1 MVGIKFAVCFYREW
15 TITYNREF
23 IPGECTQ
30 NTCENLIINTG
41 CSSEVYLGPCQTFLA
56 EPFGKEWLRAVN
68 YFCGSTA
75 L

>member
-1 MVGIKFAVCFYREW
+1 MEIKFALSFYREL
-15 TITYNREF
+15 TITYSREF

-41 CSSEVYLGPCQTFLA
+41 CSSEVYLGPCQTLLA